1 MGITASGL
9 GSSLDVNG
17 IVSQLMAIEQ
27 QPLKKLD
34 TQEVDYQAKLSAYGT
49 LKSGLSSLQDA
60 TTSLTNTASF
70 QTYKASPSDSSVLTT
85 SANSTAVAG
94 KYSVDITQ
102 LAKEQNLAGVGQLT
116 TTDAIGSGTLSFDF
130 GTIAGGALDATTGK
144 YTGASFTSN
153 GAGVRT
159 VTIDGT
165 SNSLGD
171 IRDAINAANIGVTA
185 TIVNDGSATPYR
197 MVLTSTSGAANSMKI
212 SVTGDQA
219 LADLMTQDPASA
231 QQQITAIGQ
240 ADTTSLIGD
249 GVTTTTLSLDFGTI
263 SGGTLSGGVY
273 TGATFTTNGSAT
285 QTVTIAGADTSL
297 AGIRDAINNTAGIGV
312 TASIADD
319 GVGAGATRY
328 RLVLTSNDSGAANSL
343 KIAVSGDPALSTL
356 LAYDPA
362 NDTGQQLSETITAS
376 GAGQKL
382 AETITAQDA
391 VIKVNGITATKSSNV
406 ITDVIHGVTLNLL
419 KETTSTAS
427 VTVARDTSNI
437 KTALDAFVKAYN
449 DIAKP
454 LKDLSTYNVT
464 TKQAPVLNGDSAVL
478 AILGQMRSVI
488 GALPAGI
495 TGSFK
500 ALSQIGVAFQKD
512 GSLAVDATK
521 LQSAIDSNVADVST
535 IVATTGGKLKTL
547 LDSQLGTSGALAAKT
562 DGVNLRIKLLNDRR
576 IKLNA
581 QLVIKE
587 QNYRKQYAALDA
599 LLGSMK
605 TTSDALTSQLA
616 GLPGA
621 TNSTNSG

>member
-285 QTVTIAGADTSL
+285 QTVTIARADTSL

-319 GVGAGATRY
+319 GVGA
-328 RLVLTSNDSGAANSL
+328 
-343 KIAVSGDPALSTL
+343 
-356 LAYDPA
+356 
-362 NDTGQQLSETITAS
+362 
-376 GAGQKL
+376 
-382 AETITAQDA
+382 
-391 VIKVNGITATKSSNV
+391 
-406 ITDVIHGVTLNLL
+406 
-419 KETTSTAS
+419 
-427 VTVARDTSNI
+427 
-437 KTALDAFVKAYN
+437 
-449 DIAKP
+449 
-454 LKDLSTYNVT
+454 
-464 TKQAPVLNGDSAVL
+464 
-478 AILGQMRSVI
+478 
-488 GALPAGI
+488 
-495 TGSFK
+495 
-500 ALSQIGVAFQKD
+500 
-512 GSLAVDATK
+512 
-521 LQSAIDSNVADVST
+521 
-535 IVATTGGKLKTL
+535 
-547 LDSQLGTSGALAAKT
+547 
-562 DGVNLRIKLLNDRR
+562 
-576 IKLNA
+576 
-581 QLVIKE
+581 
-587 QNYRKQYAALDA
+587 
-599 LLGSMK
+599 
-605 TTSDALTSQLA
+605 
-616 GLPGA
+616 
-621 TNSTNSG
+621 